1 MPWKFGGKNPGAQQP
16 SLRSEYSTYNQSH
29 YTVFSSVYILNKY
42 SIIITN
48 LSGTRVRKMCLNARC
63 RVFLCALTSDLN
75 SWGKILPKN
84 VLTHPKQTTGTR
96 VRKSVLKCVLMRV
109 AAFFCARWP
118 QIWTPEEKYYQK
130 MSSHTQIGQLG
141 PKLGKKCL
149 KMCLNARCRVFLR
162 VPTSD
167 LSSSAKV
174 LPENVLKHPIY
185 TAQTWETV
193 LTFRWA
199 RIFKRN
205 HSAYKCNFVI
215 RKKN

>member
-1 MPWKFGGKNPGAQQP
+1 MGPSGASWYIDGDYGGLCHESLGEKIQEP
-16 SLRSEYSTYNQSH
+16 SSP
-29 YTVFSSVYILNKY
+29 VWGLNIQHTIRV
-42 SIIITN
+42 IIQYLVQFTFWIN
-48 LSGTRVRKMCLNARC
+48 IPLLLLIYLGPELE
-63 RVFLCALTSDLN
+63 
-75 SWGKILPKN
+75 
-84 VLTHPKQTTGTR
+84 
-96 VRKSVLKCVLMRV
+96 KCVLMRV

-205 HSAYKCNFVI
+205 HSARARDERQ
-215 RKKN
+215 RKVQLDLSFSTSWRIHYQS

>member
-1 MPWKFGGKNPGAQQP
+1 MSLQGVLGDLCQKKNRGGGVFGAILGKNGNFGKK
-16 SLRSEYSTYNQSH
+16 S
-29 YTVFSSVYILNKY
+29 ILY
-42 SIIITN
+42 
-48 LSGTRVRKMCLNARC
+48 
-63 RVFLCALTSDLN
+63 F
-75 SWGKILPKN
+75 
-84 VLTHPKQTTGTR
+84 
-96 VRKSVLKCVLMRV
+96 
-109 AAFFCARWP
+109 AAYFCARRP

-205 HSAYKCNFVI
+205 HSALFVLGVRYRQYNGSTVSLRMTI
-215 RKKN
+215 KHFINSFYIFFSVSRKYWAFSLSAIMCWVIDIWV